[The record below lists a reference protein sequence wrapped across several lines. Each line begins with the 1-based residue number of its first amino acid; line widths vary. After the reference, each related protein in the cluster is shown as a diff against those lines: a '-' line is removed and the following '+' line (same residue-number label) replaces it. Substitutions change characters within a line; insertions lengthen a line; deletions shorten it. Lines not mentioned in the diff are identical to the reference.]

1 MVGMEHCSC
10 QMSFFQGCIDEVRPW
25 VKVIGICVNV
35 NRVYVVFCGIV
46 WSIAITKNVKEM
58 KSFQGS
64 ID

>member
-35 NRVYVVFCGIV
+35 IQIRAPFTEFYGR
-46 WSIAITKNVKEM
+46 
-58 KSFQGS
+58 
-64 ID
+64 

>member
-35 NRVYVVFCGIV
+35 NRVYVVFSWNCMEHCNYQECERDEV
-46 WSIAITKNVKEM
+46 VSR
-58 KSFQGS
+58 
-64 ID
+64 